1 MKYITFNICKRIV
14 FFLYFR
20 MASAHLMLL
29 ESNDDLL
36 GPSCDLD
43 TIKTFLVGLE
53 ASGNIQNL
61 SSKELRALTSRS
73 NILLQSSNKLKGLL
87 IIKTIVDQCN
97 SEVFE
102 RHAQSWAQTCASRVI
117 DSKEATTEEK
127 VLACQILRKI
137 YRISPNNVDVTK
149 QIAPITGGIVN
160 SILKNF
166 ELDDSFIITLA
177 QILQSFPGSSGSSE
191 KIRKKIF
198 ESFGRHS
205 SIKLSKCASFLPRLG
220 GSGKEGAHH
229 KEAWSLYFKRF
240 LKTYWE
246 IQHQL
251 IDNANCESI
260 DLEKDFLSEI
270 EPIKEM
276 LTKPSHLKDLLAIS
290 FHWVKQ
296 LSFLKDLISEFLKAP
311 FPYAKIFQPSLIYQ
325 MSDKLFN
332 VLHILNDN
340 QNISEEFN
348 VFKCVYPNLISINM
362 SILNTLLRVCQKDL
376 IPYIPKIVCY
386 INQTLDLAAGESL
399 QFELKSSSFQLYK
412 TIIKVL
418 GASSGA
424 HTHAEEIISKL
435 LREIVP
441 AKSSSEND
449 NVSPSTPKNK
459 KSKNKST
466 MWKMASN
473 SKSQEVEKCIDLK
486 SKLIAEALVILSEM
500 FLASGCLIAPSLHK
514 DVQIVVLKLCM
525 DIVHQQN
532 LHKSVYA
539 SVSVR
544 MSVYSLLTSLA
555 LNPHFKFHSPLRY
568 VITILSKGLHDRDP
582 SVAETARSGLSAIE
596 ACFHSRSPYFGSES
610 YFDKAEIEK
619 VMTEIVKVHET
630 KIFVKRGN
638 AGSYQEKY
646 DNSEIDDVVQNV
658 ISSTSDAQTEGIPN
672 GFEDKDTEDNS
683 LESSVKIKESVA
695 KQEENERLLKKVAQ
709 MEEILKES
717 KKKNSD
723 EELLKA
729 FYNQEQDSVCIPDDT
744 KEHFYEK
751 DRSMNVDS
759 PSDSKKIKLAEE
771 SVETEDD
778 GLDLNDMLSS
788 FVDNANLSSLKR
800 KFKDDY
806 VA

>member
-1 MKYITFNICKRIV
+1 
-14 FFLYFR
+14 
-20 MASAHLMLL
+20 
-29 ESNDDLL
+29 
-36 GPSCDLD
+36 
-43 TIKTFLVGLE
+43 
-53 ASGNIQNL
+53 
-61 SSKELRALTSRS
+61 
-73 NILLQSSNKLKGLL
+73 
-87 IIKTIVDQCN
+87 
-97 SEVFE
+97 
-102 RHAQSWAQTCASRVI
+102 
-117 DSKEATTEEK
+117 
-127 VLACQILRKI
+127 
-137 YRISPNNVDVTK
+137 
-149 QIAPITGGIVN
+149 
-160 SILKNF
+160 
-166 ELDDSFIITLA
+166 
-177 QILQSFPGSSGSSE
+177 
-191 KIRKKIF
+191 
-198 ESFGRHS
+198 
-205 SIKLSKCASFLPRLG
+205 
-220 GSGKEGAHH
+220 
-229 KEAWSLYFKRF
+229 
-240 LKTYWE
+240 
-246 IQHQL
+246 
-251 IDNANCESI
+251 
-260 DLEKDFLSEI
+260 
-270 EPIKEM
+270 
-276 LTKPSHLKDLLAIS
+276 
-290 FHWVKQ
+290 
-296 LSFLKDLISEFLKAP
+296 
-311 FPYAKIFQPSLIYQ
+311 
-325 MSDKLFN
+325 
-332 VLHILNDN
+332 
-340 QNISEEFN
+340 
-348 VFKCVYPNLISINM
+348 M

-544 MSVYSLLTSLA
+544 MS
-555 LNPHFKFHSPLRY
+555 
-568 VITILSKGLHDRDP
+568 GLHDRDP

-709 MEEILKES
+709 MEEILKE
-717 KKKNSD
+717 K
-723 EELLKA
+723 
-729 FYNQEQDSVCIPDDT
+729 QDSVCIPDDT